1 MVILSVMATTIKYQD
16 KEIHLYSEY
25 LGVAYPWGE
34 KYKKKHHL
42 VTVRVDRHEAKFD
55 FYCNDR
61 VLSAKDLKGAF
72 YFFLSDGISFYNA
85 GSIDEFAAEF
95 GYDKPSQLLDAYEGC
110 KDAWFKWKPFG
121 INAWNLANWLQEKY
135 DL

>member
-1 MVILSVMATTIKYQD
+1 MVILSVMETTIKYQD
-16 KEIHLYSEY
+16 KEIHLSSEY

-34 KYKKKHHL
+34 KYKKEHHL
-42 VTVRVDRHEAKFD
+42 VTVKINHNEAKFD
-55 FYCNDR
+55 FYCNDKG
-61 VLSAKDLKGAF
+61 LNAKDLKEAL
-72 YFFLSDGISFYNA
+72 YFFLSDGINFYNT

-110 KDAWFKWKPFG
+110 KDAWCKWKPFG
-121 INAWNLANWLQEKY
+121 IDACNLANWLQEKY

>member
-1 MVILSVMATTIKYQD
+1 METTIRYQD
-16 KEIHLYSEY
+16 KEIHLSSEY

-34 KYKKKHHL
+34 EYKKRHHL
-42 VTVRVDRHEAKFD
+42 VTVKINHNEAKFD
-55 FYCNDR
+55 FYCNDER
-61 VLSAKDLKGAF
+61 LSAKDLKEAL
-72 YFFLSDGISFYNA
+72 YFFLSDGINFYNT

-110 KDAWFKWKPFG
+110 KDAWCKWKPFG
-121 INAWNLANWLQEKY
+121 IDACDLANWLQEKY